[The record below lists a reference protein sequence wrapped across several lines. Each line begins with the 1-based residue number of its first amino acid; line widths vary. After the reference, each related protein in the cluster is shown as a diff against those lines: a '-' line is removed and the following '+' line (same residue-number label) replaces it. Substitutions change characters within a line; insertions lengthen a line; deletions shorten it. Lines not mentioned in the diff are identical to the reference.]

1 MQVYKIFQEKQD
13 LVKEGRASE
22 APFIVFSLALQPLLS
37 LAHKLGERE
46 AGSFVNTKS
55 LINVNHFQ
63 AR

>member
-1 MQVYKIFQEKQD
+1 MYKIFQEKQD

-46 AGSFVNTKS
+46 AGSFVDTKS
-55 LINVNHFQ
+55 LINVDHFQ